1 MKDAYIVLDYS
12 ALEQQMSN
20 VMTSHL
26 KGYVTAKA
34 RAAHGTKYFN
44 AYRAT
49 EPVGFVCDMRQP
61 IKALHDAIQF
71 IKGRLSSI
79 RTSQVKILIA
89 GHGQFNENRGIVQGG
104 ASGTML
110 GVTNEHIADH
120 VGRITSALQGQW
132 IQWTLS
138 LCVCFAARPKTG
150 YAERI
155 TGDSDVGD
163 SMAGQ
168 LARLLRK
175 KLPDFTLKANF
186 TPVSIG
192 DSGHLKARL
201 ERSQLR
207 KFSLSQAEARARD
220 RYPRG
225 YAFWSNL
232 DSTEPMPLWS
242 MCITSVYALKEGEV
256 SDESVSSSEF
266 QESFRQEFLMLAEGI
281 ASTEPEF
288 AESLERNADALA
300 EILNYRLVDL
310 RVQAYEPGTLEK
322 ANKVV
327 WTCTKGQLSH
337 AITLREE

>member
-12 ALEQQMSN
+12 ALETQLSS
-20 VMTSHL
+20 VMTPHL

-61 IKALHDAIQF
+61 LKALHDAIQF

-110 GVTNEHIADH
+110 GVANERIAEH
-120 VGRITSALQGQW
+120 VQRITSALQGQW

-150 YAERI
+150 YADRV
-155 TGDSDVGD
+155 TQDSDVED

-192 DSGHLKARL
+192 DSGHLKANL
-201 ERSQLR
+201 EQSQLR
-207 KFSLSQAEARARD
+207 KFRLKQAEELARNQYA
-220 RYPRG
+220 RG

-242 MCITSVYALKEGEV
+242 MCFTSVYALKEDEV
-256 SDESVSSSEF
+256 SDENVTSAEL
-266 QESFRQEFLMLAEGI
+266 QESFRHEFLQLAEGI
-281 ASTEPEF
+281 AATDAEF
-288 AESLERNADALA
+288 AESLERNAEALGD
-300 EILNYRLVDL
+300 ILNYRLVDL
-310 RVQAYEPGTLEK
+310 RVQAHQSSSIEK

-337 AITLREE
+337 TVTIREA